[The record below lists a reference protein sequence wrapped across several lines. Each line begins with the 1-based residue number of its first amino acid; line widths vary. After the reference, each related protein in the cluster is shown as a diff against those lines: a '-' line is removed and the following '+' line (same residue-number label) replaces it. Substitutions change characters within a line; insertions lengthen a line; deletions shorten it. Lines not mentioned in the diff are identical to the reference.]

1 MKVRLAED
9 YRAALRSGDKLKVS
23 VIRLLT
29 ALIKNREHII
39 YEMADLW
46 FHSLVV
52 LAQSGIRPE
61 EIAQELGRR
70 FGKRK
75 AEYA

>member
-1 MKVRLAED
+1 
-9 YRAALRSGDKLKVS
+9 
-23 VIRLLT
+23 
-29 ALIKNREHII
+29 
-39 YEMADLW
+39 MADLW

-52 LAQSGIRPE
+52 LAQHEIRLE

-75 AEYA
+75 GEYA